1 MKKIILTLLLSIS
14 FISNA
19 QVGIGTTSPNASSV
33 LELQATEGGLLVP
46 RMTKS
51 QREAIAPA
59 NASTFTAN
67 PEKST
72 KGLLVYQTDNAEGFY
87 YFDGADWKALGGA
100 GAKDTDWAIV
110 GNNMYNANPGNVG
123 VGVTTPVAKFHVKGT
138 RDLPFLGNPGP
149 DVTTTTLSENFESG
163 IPSSFTTS
171 SWSISSPGQSGSS
184 SASVA
189 GPFTSETKSLS
200 LSLTIPADNISATV
214 SFWYRISTES
224 GYDFFRFKN
233 GSTKELEDSGEKL
246 TWQQVSFAL
255 SPGVNNLS
263 WEYYKDGLYD
273 GVSDA
278 VWIDNIVITET
289 NPGPLVGATPGSY
302 VLRLDDTTQQDGYVL
317 VCDADGNA
325 YWDDPLNATPEG
337 LQKLSLSG
345 FDLSITDANTVD
357 LSTLFS
363 DDQTVDKLN
372 LTSSNFLEIAIEDDG
387 VADETIDLSS
397 LIGTDNQ
404 TIDEFSLTGT
414 TLSLSLFNDG
424 VAPLTLDIAPYVLS
438 QYTFENAL
446 IRVANDVKLGGA
458 LTKNT
463 TLSSTNDNF
472 ILQGNTRNIFEVNPY
487 KDFIMFGGATPV
499 PYSTSSYPAPSDGD
513 TMTDS
518 GGADYTVKI
527 VAGFYSSETVDGST
541 TDDDGGTA
549 ISLGDSEY
557 IVDGFNEILLNGSFS
572 SLENDSFGR
581 SDKRWVEVF
590 SKNGL
595 NNTSDMNLKTNIKEL
610 NRGLKEILALRTIS
624 YQWKDEKKGGK
635 QIPENLQQRKI
646 GFSAQ
651 QLQTIIP
658 EVVHTHSW
666 IPADEKGNYK
676 YKKNKNLG
684 VYYSDMIP
692 VQVKAIQEQQ
702 EEIKE
707 LELLISNLENT
718 LNSLK
723 NK

>member
-1 MKKIILTLLLSIS
+1 MS
-14 FISNA
+14 
-19 QVGIGTTSPNASSV
+19 
-33 LELQATEGGLLVP
+33 
-46 RMTKS
+46 
-51 QREAIAPA
+51 
-59 NASTFTAN
+59 
-67 PEKST
+67 
-72 KGLLVYQTDNAEGFY
+72 
-87 YFDGADWKALGGA
+87 
-100 GAKDTDWAIV
+100 
-110 GNNMYNANPGNVG
+110 
-123 VGVTTPVAKFHVKGT
+123 
-138 RDLPFLGNPGP
+138 
-149 DVTTTTLSENFESG
+149 
-163 IPSSFTTS
+163 
-171 SWSISSPGQSGSS
+171 
-184 SASVA
+184 
-189 GPFTSETKSLS
+189 
-200 LSLTIPADNISATV
+200 
-214 SFWYRISTES
+214 
-224 GYDFFRFKN
+224 
-233 GSTKELEDSGEKL
+233 
-246 TWQQVSFAL
+246 
-255 SPGVNNLS
+255 
-263 WEYYKDGLYD
+263 
-273 GVSDA
+273 
-278 VWIDNIVITET
+278 
-289 NPGPLVGATPGSY
+289 
-302 VLRLDDTTQQDGYVL
+302 
-317 VCDADGNA
+317 DADGNA
-325 YWDDPLNATPEG
+325 YWDDVSNGTLEG
-337 LQKLSLSG
+337 VQNLSISG
-345 FDLSITDANTVD
+345 TDLSITDANTVD
-357 LSTLFS
+357 LSTIS
-363 DDQTVDKLN
+363 TDDQKIDVFNFASNTLN
-372 LTSSNFLEIAIEDDG
+372 VSLEDDD
-387 VADETIDLSS
+387 VANETLDLSA
-397 LIGTDNQ
+397 LIGSDNQ
-404 TIDEFSLTGT
+404 TIDEFSLTNNILSLSIKNDGEVPKTIDLSSLNNSGT
-414 TLSLSLFNDG
+414 DAQNIDEFSFVGNDLNVSLFNDNVPNETVSLASLVGSDDQKIDKFDLSGNIIKLSLEDDGQVDKEIDLSFYNNSGTDIQNIDEFSLTGNILSLSLQNDG
-424 VAPLTLDIAPYVLS
+424 DAPKTVNLS
-438 QYTFENAL
+438 PLLISLYTFENAL
-446 IRVANDVKLGGA
+446 KILTNDVKLGGA

-595 NNTSDMNLKTNIKEL
+595 NNTSDMNLKTNITEL

-684 VYYSDMIP
+684 VYYSDIIP